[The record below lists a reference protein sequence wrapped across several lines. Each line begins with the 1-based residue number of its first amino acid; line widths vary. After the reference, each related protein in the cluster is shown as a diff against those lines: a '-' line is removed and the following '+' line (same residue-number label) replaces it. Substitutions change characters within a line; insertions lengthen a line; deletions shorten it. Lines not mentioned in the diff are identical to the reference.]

1 MKAKKRKAPAAA
13 TVRASDRNT
22 RAGGF
27 TDERSPAA
35 ARNQAASNVV
45 RLFPA
50 SECERFDN
58 PYALDPH
65 FRVWVMWQNRL
76 AVEAELPYENH
87 SDLAKRYI
95 RLMAEKKEAL
105 HRARS
110 GQGRRI
116 DVEMEGAFAEAEGR

>member
-1 MKAKKRKAPAAA
+1 MSKRNPAA
-13 TVRASDRNT
+13 T
-22 RAGGF
+22 
-27 TDERSPAA
+27 
-35 ARNQAASNVV
+35 RNQVATNIVQ
-45 RLFPA
+45 LFPG
-50 SECERFDN
+50 SDDDSFRN